1 MRKNR
6 TTDNEDAVGNKVM
19 LEVRMGSKQERK
31 MACPK
36 VVGQKTTTSSEE
48 MAEV

>member
-1 MRKNR
+1 MSKNG
-6 TTDNEDAVGNKVM
+6 TNDIEDAAGNKGT
-19 LEVRMGSKQERK
+19 LEVRMGSQQERK

-48 MAEV
+48 MTEV